1 MQKKESNITNKLILP
16 EKLNL
21 NLIKLLE
28 PTTSLLEDRG
38 DRNTTSHHVEAISFL
53 SLQSYLRKAFIF
65 LFCYTCRKVL
75 KNTSNKDVSKIT
87 KNKKPSS
94 TQTPSAR
101 AGQLSG

>member
-38 DRNTTSHHVEAISFL
+38 DRNTT
-53 SLQSYLRKAFIF
+53 
-65 LFCYTCRKVL
+65 
-75 KNTSNKDVSKIT
+75 
-87 KNKKPSS
+87 
-94 TQTPSAR
+94 
-101 AGQLSG
+101 